1 MTARVVAAFVF
12 CYYALGYFM
21 FGVAVVLVFC
31 FNFAARYLRACALA
45 DLPFPNPTTAQYLF
59 QYMISFLL
67 RSRYSFIFK
76 GTKSLLICGYVP
88 LCSLRRVLWVLFML
102 FGNGLLPALRAA
114 SCTPCVNKTPKF
126 YFQNETSQL
135 VPVVVESVSCLFL
148 LSPFCLISLFRV
160 VTCFQ
165 TVAVK
170 SSYISVIDCN
180 DFMMSTE
187 FRLQWWVGGFV
198 THLRV
203 ACCTHPPT
211 TATSHSLSP
220 KWAGLTIPHLSVDKK
235 GLRLFI

>member
-1 MTARVVAAFVF
+1 MLTATRTVGSFYVVWKWSLACVP
-12 CYYALGYFM
+12 
-21 FGVAVVLVFC
+21 
-31 FNFAARYLRACALA
+31 RRA
-45 DLPFPNPTTAQYLF
+45 
-59 QYMISFLL
+59 
-67 RSRYSFIFK
+67 
-76 GTKSLLICGYVP
+76 
-88 LCSLRRVLWVLFML
+88 
-102 FGNGLLPALRAA
+102 
-114 SCTPCVNKTPKF
+114 CTPCVNKTPKF
-126 YFQNETSQL
+126 YFQTETSQL

-148 LSPFCLISLFRV
+148 LSLFCLISLFHV

-170 SSYISVIDCN
+170 SIFISVIVCN

-235 GLRLFI
+235 GLRLFIRCACQFQSFPA